1 MIDVK
6 FPIKVKDLA
15 KVVDQA
21 NVNPHTMTHNEL
33 ISEFMINARP
43 SYVPPTDDRSY
54 LAWDK
59 LMPVVEAINDYT
71 NEEDEPIYSVEID
84 PSYVMIRRG
93 LRTAIVVDR
102 PQADSYRGMI
112 GIAVVEFARRF
123 HQYGLSL

>member
-33 ISEFMINARP
+33 ISEFMINAKP
-43 SYVPPTDDRSY
+43 SYVLPTDGRSY

-59 LMPVVEAINDYT
+59 LMPVVEAINGFT

-84 PSYVMIRRG
+84 PSHVMIRRG
-93 LRTAIVVDR
+93 LHTAIVVDR